1 METFEFKAVS
11 TSARYYNDESNY
23 GVYTFN
29 TKEDLP
35 HTDSCINGMRV
46 GILAGKMQ
54 QLELGIEYEITAVL
68 VFNQKYN
75 SYQYNPKIVVALI
88 PKTEE
93 EQLKFL
99 KTQVTKRQAENI
111 LEQYPNVV
119 EDVMQGKK
127 IDFTIIK
134 GVGEKTW
141 NEIQDKI
148 IKNYVIS
155 DLLVLL
161 QPFGITSKTVTKLLK
176 DEPNPALLKQ
186 KLTENPYMLT
196 RIKGIGFRKADEI
209 ALIINPKLKV
219 SEYRVKAFVN
229 WYCHSIA
236 NDSGDTWLPVEKLDN
251 AVRDNILDCFDLYK
265 EFLNNQTDENSLLI
279 VVGNK
284 VGLRYYYNLEHK
296 IIDMIDELNAAEVN
310 NKGIDIESGIT
321 EAEQKQNFL
330 FTVEQKEAI
339 RKCCETNVSL
349 ISGQAGTG
357 KSTIL
362 RAMTT
367 IYKNRMIK
375 CCALSAKAAIR
386 IKEATDHD
394 ASTIHRLLEY
404 NGGFF
409 KRDEDNPLCCEMLII
424 DEASMINLEIFGSIL
439 EAVRIGTKVI
449 ICGDDEQLP
458 PIGCGNIF
466 HDLLKFENYNC
477 CKLTKILRQ
486 AEKSGIISDSRKIR
500 QNLFPV
506 DRPEKKI
513 VTGELRD
520 MTYAFRNDREEMR
533 NLAIKSYMKS
543 VAGSGVENTIII
555 MPCKKNRVN
564 CTEEINRIVL
574 DALIP
579 YNGKSLCLGKKEFRV
594 GARVIQRVN
603 NYGNSVFNGEM
614 GTVIDIDTEK
624 FTMLVDFGESIDNSG
639 NNKIIEYN
647 YESLGEIELAYALTI
662 HVTQGS
668 GYDNVIVL
676 IDNSHFKL
684 LDSCLLYTAV
694 TRAKKRCLLI
704 AEPSAFE
711 KCINSQASERKTWLS
726 ILNVS

>member
-1 METFEFKAVS
+1 M
-11 TSARYYNDESNY
+11 
-23 GVYTFN
+23 FN
-29 TKEDLP
+29 TKEDIP
-35 HTDSCINGMRV
+35 HTESCINGMRV
-46 GILAGKMQ
+46 GLLAGKMQ
-54 QLELGIEYEITAVL
+54 QLDLGIEYNIVAEL
-68 VFNQKYN
+68 VFNKKYN

-88 PKTEE
+88 PKTQE
-93 EQLKFL
+93 EQINFL
-99 KTQVTKRQAENI
+99 KSQVTKTQAENI

-119 EDVMQGKK
+119 EDVMQGKEV
-127 IDFTIIK
+127 DFTIIK

-141 NEIQDKI
+141 NEIRTRI
-148 IKNYVIS
+148 INNYVIS
-155 DLLVLL
+155 DILVLL
-161 QPFGITSKTVTKLLK
+161 QPFGITSKTITKLLK
-176 DEPNPALLKQ
+176 DEPNPTLLKQ

-196 RIKGIGFRKADEI
+196 RIRGIGFRKADEI

-229 WYCHSIA
+229 WYCHNIA
-236 NDSGDTWLPVEKLDN
+236 NDNGDTWLSVEKLDN

-296 IIDMIDELNAAEVN
+296 IIDLINELNAAKVN
-310 NKGIDIESGIT
+310 NEGIDIESGIA
-321 EAEQKQNFL
+321 EAERKQDFL
-330 FTVEQKEAI
+330 FTDEQKEAI

-357 KSTIL
+357 KSSIL
-362 RAMTT
+362 RALTT
-367 IYKNRMIK
+367 IYKNRTIK
-375 CCALSAKAAIR
+375 CCALSAKAANR
-386 IKEATDHD
+386 IKEVTDHD
-394 ASTIHRLLEY
+394 ASTIHRLLGY
-404 NGGFF
+404 NGGLF
-409 KRDEDNPLCCEMLII
+409 KFNKDNRLYCEMLVI
-424 DEASMINLEIFGSIL
+424 DEASMINLEIFCGIL
-439 EAVRIGTKVI
+439 EAIQIGTKVI

-506 DRPEKKI
+506 DRPERKI
-513 VTGELRD
+513 ITGDLQD
-520 MTYAFRNDREEMR
+520 MTYAFRSDREEIR
-533 NLAIKSYMKS
+533 ELAIKSYMKS

-555 MPCKKNRVN
+555 MPCKQNRVN

-579 YNGKSLCLGKKEFRV
+579 YNGTSLCLGKKEFRV

-603 NYGNSVFNGEM
+603 NYGNNVFNGET
-614 GTVIDIDTEK
+614 GTVVSINEDN
-624 FTMLVDFGESIDNSG
+624 FTMLVDFGESAENPG
-639 NNKIIEYN
+639 NNKVIEYN
-647 YESLGEIELAYALTI
+647 YDNLGEIELAYALTI

-711 KCINSQASERKTWLS
+711 KCINSKASERKTWLLLES
-726 ILNVS
+726 RCM